1 MTEREKLIEIIRT
14 ELAQGC
20 MARECIDCRLRRI
33 AYPRC
38 RATYMADRI
47 IEALEGEKND
57 RA

>member
-1 MTEREKLIEIIRT
+1 MTDREKLIEIIRT

-20 MARECIDCRLRRI
+20 RESICNKCDLYYLD
-33 AYPRC
+33 YPRC

>member
-1 MTEREKLIEIIRT
+1 MMDREKLIELIRK
-14 ELAQGC
+14 ELAEGC
-20 MARECIDCRLRRI
+20 KESICNRCDLYYID
-33 AYPRC
+33 YPRC